1 MNKTKNLY
9 GVIALVLVLAI
20 VLYLMF
26 GSYSISLNNLLHVLT
41 GKGSMTDI
49 FVITKLRLPR
59 MLIVIFAGAALALSG
74 SILQSITHND
84 LADPGII
91 GINAGAGL
99 GVTVFFLMFSHSA
112 KDFAFILPFA
122 AFMGAFMTSLAIFL
136 LSRTRGLGL
145 DPMKMILIGIGFS
158 MALSGFMII
167 LISSAERTEVE
178 FIANWL
184 AGNIWGGDWPFVYAI
199 VPLIIIL
206 SLILYYNH
214 KTLNVLQLGK
224 DTSIGLGVNM
234 EKTHYFMLSLATLF
248 AALAVSVAGS
258 IAFLGLIAPHI
269 AKRLVGKR
277 NEIFLPLTSL
287 LGGTLLLI
295 ADLLARNLIEP
306 NGMPTGIIVSL
317 IGAPYFIYLL
327 IRRSKVV

>member
-1 MNKTKNLY
+1 MHNTKSLY
-9 GVIALVLVLAI
+9 GGITLVLVFTI

-26 GSYSISLNNLLHVLT
+26 GSYPISLGGLLNVLT
-41 GKGSMTDI
+41 GRGSITDT
-49 FVITKLRLPR
+49 FVITELRLPR

-99 GVTVFFLMFSHSA
+99 GVTVFFLMFAHSA
-112 KDFAFILPFA
+112 KDFAILLPLA
-122 AFMGAFMTSLAIFL
+122 AFAGAFATSLSIFL
-136 LSRTRGLGL
+136 LSRTRGIGL

-184 AGNIWGGDWPFVYAI
+184 AGNIWGGDWPFVYVVVPFI
-199 VPLIIIL
+199 VIL
-206 SLILYYNH
+206 SYILYYNH

-224 DTSIGLGVNM
+224 DTSIGLGVDM

-277 NEIFLPLTSL
+277 NEIFLPLTAL

-317 IGAPYFIYLL
+317 IGAPYFLYLL
-327 IRRSKVV
+327 IKRSHIT